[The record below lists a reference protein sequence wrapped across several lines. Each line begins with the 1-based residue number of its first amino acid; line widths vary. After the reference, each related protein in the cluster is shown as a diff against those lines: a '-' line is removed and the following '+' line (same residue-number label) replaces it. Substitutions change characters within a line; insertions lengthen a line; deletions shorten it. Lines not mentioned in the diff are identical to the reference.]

1 MIKSVQSSKS
11 VNLPSVK
18 NFKGT
23 EAKENS
29 KGIAVESQAQA
40 LETKYNLACLLAAT
54 TQIENEKL
62 RQDLAVATALMNYRK
77 ACC

>member
-11 VNLPSVK
+11 ASLVSVK
-18 NFKGT
+18 NFKGN
-23 EAKENS
+23 EKKEDS

-54 TQIENEKL
+54 TQLENEKL
-62 RQDLAVATALMNYRK
+62 KRELAVATALKNYSQ